1 MQGFFASFSM
11 SRGPPKFTTK
21 KYMYTCLLEGKISFT
36 YIIKLYC
43 SIRLDKKMRLLIV
56 QYPTHSVLSILG
68 LQNTSFAKLE
78 GMRAVHVWDF
88 SLHGNC
94 FISSNKLAFS
104 TFLSHTASSHG
115 AGFVLKF
122 MSISTK
128 CKVDLRLRL
137 CSCDVLHVWQHE
149 IFWRRRSFIKKFL
162 YLKAV
167 INHIANKSVSKK
179 ALY

>member
-1 MQGFFASFSM
+1 
-11 SRGPPKFTTK
+11 
-21 KYMYTCLLEGKISFT
+21 MYTCLLEGKISLA

-56 QYPTHSVLSILG
+56 EFPTHSVLSILG
-68 LQNTSFAKLE
+68 LQNTLFAKLE

-104 TFLSHTASSHG
+104 TFLFHTASSHG

-122 MSISTK
+122 MSNSTK
-128 CKVDLRLRL
+128 CKVDKAQIMFLW
-137 CSCDVLHVWQHE
+137 CSACVATWNILAQAVIYQE
-149 IFWRRRSFIKKFL
+149 IFIFESCNQSYSQQIRF
-162 YLKAV
+162 
-167 INHIANKSVSKK
+167 
-179 ALY
+179 

>member
-1 MQGFFASFSM
+1 M
-11 SRGPPKFTTK
+11 SRGPPLCTTK
-21 KYMYTCLLEGKISFT
+21 NIYVYLLARKVSLA

-104 TFLSHTASSHG
+104 TFLFHTASSHG
-115 AGFVLKF
+115 GTGFVLKF

-179 ALY
+179 ALN